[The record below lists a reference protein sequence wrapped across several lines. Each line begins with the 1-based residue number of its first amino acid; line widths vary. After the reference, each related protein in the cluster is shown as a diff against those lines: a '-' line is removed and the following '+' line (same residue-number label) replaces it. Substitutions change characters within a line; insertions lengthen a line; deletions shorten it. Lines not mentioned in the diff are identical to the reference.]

1 MPEDKY
7 LDIRD
12 LDAGYGRSQVL
23 FGVTLNVPWRGGV
36 AILGRNGA
44 GKTTLMK
51 AIVGELPLLGGSIM
65 LDSRDVG
72 QLPTEKRIRL
82 GVGYVPQE
90 HAVFARLSVRDNLA
104 VGAMTNRDS
113 RAVNRILEIFP
124 KLGQRMD
131 QVAGT
136 LSGGERKMLAIGRAL
151 LSDPR
156 LLLLDE
162 PTEGVWIGV
171 IEEITER
178 LVVLAKEIA
187 VVIVE
192 QHLDLALQV
201 ASHAYVLDRGRVAL
215 VGSLRLVPPMEP
227 SSWWSV
233 RLLDVRKR
241 FRSREMRMIYR
252 VAAAVFAGSLLAGAA
267 AAQSTTPSGEKP
279 ETNCTTSPAATTGR
293 AGEKTSNSMAMEKS
307 AILPDAGG
315 SNSAAPTV
323 QSGGKPMEVRSECPL
338 DSKAK

>member
-1 MPEDKY
+1 VPDDKY

-72 QLPTEKRIRL
+72 RLPTEQRIRL

-90 HAVFARLSVRDNLA
+90 HSVFARLSVRDNLA

-178 LVVLAKEIA
+178 LVALAREIA

-215 VGSLRLVPPMEP
+215 VGS
-227 SSWWSV
+227 
-233 RLLDVRKR
+233 
-241 FRSREMRMIYR
+241 
-252 VAAAVFAGSLLAGAA
+252 AA
-267 AAQSTTPSGEKP
+267 
-279 ETNCTTSPAATTGR
+279 
-293 AGEKTSNSMAMEKS
+293 
-307 AILPDAGG
+307 
-315 SNSAAPTV
+315 
-323 QSGGKPMEVRSECPL
+323 EVRHDPKL
-338 DSKAK
+338 LQYLAP

>member
-1 MPEDKY
+1 VPEDKY

-171 IEEITER
+171 IEEITEPPCR
-178 LVVLAKEIA
+178 AGKGNCGCDRRA
-187 VVIVE
+187 
-192 QHLDLALQV
+192 
-201 ASHAYVLDRGRVAL
+201 AS
-215 VGSLRLVPPMEP
+215 
-227 SSWWSV
+227 
-233 RLLDVRKR
+233 
-241 FRSREMRMIYR
+241 RS
-252 VAAAVFAGSLLAGAA
+252 GLAGR
-267 AAQSTTPSGEKP
+267 QPRL
-279 ETNCTTSPAATTGR
+279 R
-293 AGEKTSNSMAMEKS
+293 ARPRTRC
-307 AILPDAGG
+307 AGG
-315 SNSAAPTV
+315 IC
-323 QSGGKPMEVRSECPL
+323 GGGSP
-338 DSKAK
+338 